1 MIRLFSTTVRPLAI
15 QLVNEALST
24 TFISAGKKADL
35 FETELST
42 KLGLYQ
48 PVVVNS
54 GTSALHLAL
63 KAANIKDGDEVILP
77 AQSFIA
83 SGLSVKYQNA
93 VPVFCDI
100 NYMTGNIDTSK
111 IVEKITERTKAIMVV
126 HWGGYPCDMDEILEI
141 ATKHNLIVI
150 EDAAHA
156 LGAIYKG
163 KKIGTISHFTCFSF
177 QAIKHLTTGDGG
189 AVCCTNSDHENLLK
203 KLRWFNID
211 RDKDQP
217 DILGERVYNSHEI
230 GYKYHMNDVAA
241 AMGLGNIDYMTDKLS
256 RLKEIVSL
264 YNEALKTINGITLF
278 ERKDDR
284 ESANWL
290 YGFHVEERIN
300 FIKKLKESGIPSSV
314 IHLGIDDN
322 LILGGK
328 DYTLENQRKFDNTQ
342 IHIPCNDELTDEDV
356 QKIIS
361 TIKSGW

>member
-1 MIRLFSTTVRPLAI
+1 MRLFSTTVRPLAI
-15 QLVNEALST
+15 QLVNESLST

-35 FETELST
+35 FEKELSE
-42 KLGLYQ
+42 KLGLYK
-48 PVVVNS
+48 PVTVNS

-63 KAANIKDGDEVILP
+63 IAAGVGPGDAVLLP

-83 SGLSVKYQNA
+83 SGLAVKYVGA
-93 VPVFCDI
+93 IPVFCDI
-100 NYMTGNIDTSK
+100 DYKTGNIDVSK
-111 IVEKITERTKAIMVV
+111 IEEKITTNMKAIMVV
-126 HWGGYPCDMDEILEI
+126 HWGGYPCDMDEILKI
-141 ATKHNLIVI
+141 ANKHNLIVI

-156 LGAIYKG
+156 LGAVYKG
-163 KKIGTISHFTCFSF
+163 KKIGTISDYTCFSF

-189 AVCCTNSDHENLLK
+189 AVCCLNAQTEKKLK

-211 RDKDQP
+211 RDNDLP
-217 DILGERVYNSHEI
+217 DILGERVYNSHEV
-230 GYKYHMNDVAA
+230 GFKYHMNDVAA
-241 AMGLGNIDYMTDKLS
+241 AMGLGNIDYMTEKLKK
-256 RLKEIVSL
+256 LENIVNL
-264 YNEALKTINGITLF
+264 YNEAFKDVSGITLF
-278 ERKDDR
+278 ERKNDR

-300 FIKKLKESGIPSSV
+300 FINKLKDNGIPSSV

-322 LILGGK
+322 QILGGK
-328 DYTLENQRKFDNTQ
+328 DYSLVNQRKFDNTQ

>member
-1 MIRLFSTTVRPLAI
+1 MIRLFSTSVRPLAI
-15 QLVNEALST
+15 ELVNESLKT

-35 FETELST
+35 FEKELST
-42 KLGLYQ
+42 KLGLYN
-48 PVVVNS
+48 PITVNS

-63 KAANIKDGDEVILP
+63 AAANVGIGDEVILP

-83 SGLSVKYQNA
+83 SGLAVKYQNA
-93 VPVFCDI
+93 SPIFCDI
-100 NYMTGNIDTSK
+100 DYNTGNIDVSK
-111 IVEKITERTKAIMVV
+111 ITEKITERTKAIMIV

-141 ATKHNLIVI
+141 AVKHNLPVI

-156 LGAIYKG
+156 LGAVYKG
-163 KKIGTISHFTCFSF
+163 KKIGTISDYTCFSF

-189 AVCCTNSDHENLLK
+189 AVCCTNEDVENRVR

-217 DILGERVYNSHEI
+217 DILGERVYNSQET
-230 GYKYHMNDVAA
+230 GYKYHMNDIAA
-241 AMGLGNIDYMTDKLS
+241 AMGLGNIDYMPEKLA
-256 RLKEIVSL
+256 RLKEIVSQ
-264 YNEALKTINGITLF
+264 YDAAFKSVDGITLF

-300 FIKKLKESGIPSSV
+300 FIKKLKENGIPSSV

-322 LILGGK
+322 QILGGK
-328 DYTLENQRKFDNTQ
+328 DYSLDNQRKFDNTQ
-342 IHIPCNDELTDEDV
+342 IHIPCNDELSDEDV